1 MRKSIILLSAASLAI
16 VVQGFAL
23 NAYGE
28 KEPVS
33 DYPGTNDEASPY
45 VYVVE
50 HPSEAMRAREVETVA
65 LGKESAPKETVL
77 TAESV
82 ETAAEATDSDPD
94 HTEAIVEE
102 VTEEPFE
109 LTDELVAEKIYAYFS
124 AKGYTTA
131 QIAGIIGNAE
141 AESGLEPSR
150 GVEGGGFG
158 LFQLMDYPQRD
169 EMFAAFDA
177 AGVGKY
183 AAPEYW
189 GFGESAFDNK
199 EDFEAYMDILLEY
212 TMDEE
217 DPTWMSELREADS
230 PELAA
235 EIFLVHYERAVDGWS
250 PVEYYSP
257 YCGEL
262 YQATDSRREYARK
275 WYEYFAG

>member
-1 MRKSIILLSAASLAI
+1 MRKSIVLLAAATLFI

-28 KEPVS
+28 KKRVS
-33 DYPGTNDEASPY
+33 DYPDTNDEVSPC
-45 VYVVE
+45 VFVVE
-50 HPSEAMRAREVETVA
+50 SSRETMRNTEAA
-65 LGKESAPKETVL
+65 
-77 TAESV
+77 
-82 ETAAEATDSDPD
+82 TAALCKASVTKEAVTDADSIES
-94 HTEAIVEE
+94 TEE
-102 VTEEPFE
+102 VLNEDPTEVAEEPFE
-109 LTDELVAEKIYAYFS
+109 LTNELVAEKIHAYFS

-183 AAPEYW
+183 ATPAYW
-189 GFGESAFDNK
+189 GFGESSFDTK
-199 EDFEAYMDILLEY
+199 EDFETYMDILLEY
-212 TMDEE
+212 TMDED
-217 DPTWMSELREADS
+217 DPTWMSELRTADS

-250 PVEYYSP
+250 PIEYYSP

-262 YQATDSRREYARK
+262 YQATGSRREYARK

>member
-1 MRKSIILLSAASLAI
+1 MRKSIVLLAAATLFI

-28 KEPVS
+28 KKRVS
-33 DYPGTNDEASPY
+33 DHPDTNDEVSPC
-45 VYVVE
+45 VFIVE
-50 HPSEAMRAREVETVA
+50 SSSETMRNTEAA
-65 LGKESAPKETVL
+65 
-77 TAESV
+77 
-82 ETAAEATDSDPD
+82 TAALCKASVAKEAVTDADSIES
-94 HTEAIVEE
+94 TEE
-102 VTEEPFE
+102 VLNEDPTEVAEEPFE
-109 LTDELVAEKIYAYFS
+109 LTNELVAEKIYTFFS

-169 EMFAAFDA
+169 EMFDAFDA
-177 AGVGKY
+177 AEVGKY
-183 AAPEYW
+183 ATPEYW

-199 EDFEAYMDILLEY
+199 EDFETYMDILLEY
-212 TMDEE
+212 TMDED
-217 DPTWMSELREADS
+217 DPTWMSELRTADS

-250 PVEYYSP
+250 PIEYYSP